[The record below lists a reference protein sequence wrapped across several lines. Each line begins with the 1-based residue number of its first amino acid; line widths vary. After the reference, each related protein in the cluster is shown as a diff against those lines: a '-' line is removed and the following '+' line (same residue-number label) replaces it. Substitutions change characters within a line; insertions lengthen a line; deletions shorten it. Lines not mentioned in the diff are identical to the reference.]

1 MYKLKRQRQEKG
13 LTGMF
18 SNKLRQAEKRQG
30 NIKLASNLYTCLND
44 GSILNYKSELNV
56 ILDDIDIIAI

>member
-18 SNKLRQAEKRQG
+18 SNKLRQAEKSQG

-44 GSILNYKSELNV
+44 GSILL
-56 ILDDIDIIAI
+56 

>member
-1 MYKLKRQRQEKG
+1 
-13 LTGMF
+13 MF

-30 NIKLASNLYTCLND
+30 NIKLASNMSE

-56 ILDDIDIIAI
+56 MVDDIDIIAT

>member
-30 NIKLASNLYTCLND
+30 NIKLASNLSE

-56 ILDDIDIIAI
+56 MVDDIDIIAT